1 MDPIQRLDR
10 LRQTGRPAGRWLLA
24 WVALAAMAAC
34 LAWPNHAGAAPTIR
48 VLVSEPTGIYQQVAA
63 SLVQALGNEDWAIA
77 VSTPENN
84 VLAGSDLTVAIG
96 TRALEAAMA
105 RPGRPVLSLLV
116 PRLTYERLTAG
127 SRQASALYLDQPV
140 PRQLQLLRIALPGL
154 TAVGA
159 PLGPTS
165 EALQPLLQNAARHAG
180 IRVNVA
186 SLGQG
191 SDLYA
196 VLSDLAEESQAFV
209 LLPDPVV
216 VQRSTL
222 QHFLLHTYRLKK
234 PVLAYSASLAESG
247 ALLAL
252 YATPSQV
259 GEEAASWIRES
270 WGDGGFQ
277 FGSSRYPKRFTVSI
291 NRTVARSLDLALP
304 SEAVLARQLDA
315 KP

>member
-10 LRQTGRPAGRWLLA
+10 LRQTGRPAGDRLLA

-34 LAWPNHAGAAPTIR
+34 LAWPGHAGAAPTIR
-48 VLVSEPTGIYQQVAA
+48 VLVSEPTGIYQQAAA

-77 VSTPENN
+77 VATPENN
-84 VLAGSDLTVAIG
+84 ASGGDLTVAIG

-127 SRQASALYLDQPV
+127 SRQVRALYLDQPV

-165 EALQPLLQNAARHAG
+165 EALQPLLQNAGRHAG

-234 PVLAYSASLAESG
+234 PVLAYSAPLAESG

-315 KP
+315 MP